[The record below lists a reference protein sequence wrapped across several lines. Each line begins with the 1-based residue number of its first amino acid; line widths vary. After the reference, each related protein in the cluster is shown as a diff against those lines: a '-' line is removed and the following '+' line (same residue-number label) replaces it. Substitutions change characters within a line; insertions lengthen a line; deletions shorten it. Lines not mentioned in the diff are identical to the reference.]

1 MTIIGSGVRFGGR
14 SAVFPA
20 GAVARKGK
28 LILYAGAGDK
38 YVIFL
43 SCSLD
48 GLVDYLWKHCAC
60 AS

>member
-14 SAVFPA
+14 SAVFPV

-38 YVIFL
+38 YVIF
-43 SCSLD
+43 
-48 GLVDYLWKHCAC
+48 
-60 AS
+60 